1 MVRGRVQVRA
11 VISELWLTLHG
22 RSAARPNNDVYEG
35 EFANNKF
42 HGMGVKE
49 CAADGT
55 VQAGRWEND
64 ELVAALGSED
74 PQYIDLLRGTLRLFS
89 GFCGAPLPPRPAS
102 FTVLLLVTCPVPPH
116 AGIGGNLIQYF
127 EFLDEDF
134 SFRAS
139 LNPKKGADD
148 SYAPK

>member
-1 MVRGRVQVRA
+1 MAPCKQVAGRTTSWSQH
-11 VISELWLTLHG
+11 S
-22 RSAARPNNDVYEG
+22 
-35 EFANNKF
+35 
-42 HGMGVKE
+42 GVKIPSTSTYCE
-49 CAADGT
+49 VPFACF
-55 VQAGRWEND
+55 
-64 ELVAALGSED
+64 LSFVA
-74 PQYIDLLRGTLRLFS
+74 P
-89 GFCGAPLPPRPAS
+89 PLPPRPAY